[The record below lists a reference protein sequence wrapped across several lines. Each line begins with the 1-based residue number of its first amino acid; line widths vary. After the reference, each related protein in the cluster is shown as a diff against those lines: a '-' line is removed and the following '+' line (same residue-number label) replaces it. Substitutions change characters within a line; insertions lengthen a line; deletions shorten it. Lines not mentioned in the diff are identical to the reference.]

1 MTTLFFTQLREPQSF
16 LDKVIC
22 YYKVQS
28 YLGEIMA
35 LSLLQKFKLAFRDF
49 GVSLHKLFL
58 QITGLLFAVF
68 GLFLLLNGYQHLG
81 DSEESGFK
89 YYFIIAA
96 FLLFGVLMLGFG
108 IQSLYRLRSM
118 K

>member
-1 MTTLFFTQLREPQSF
+1 
-16 LDKVIC
+16 
-22 YYKVQS
+22 
-28 YLGEIMA
+28 MA

-58 QITGLLFAVF
+58 QITGFLFATF
-68 GLFLLLNGYQHLG
+68 GGFLLLRGYQHFG
-81 DSEESGFK
+81 SPEETGFK
-89 YYFIIAA
+89 YYFIMAA
-96 FLLFGVLMLGFG
+96 FLIFGILMLGFG

>member
-1 MTTLFFTQLREPQSF
+1 
-16 LDKVIC
+16 
-22 YYKVQS
+22 
-28 YLGEIMA
+28 MA

-58 QITGLLFAVF
+58 QITGFLFVTFGGLPLLR
-68 GLFLLLNGYQHLG
+68 GYQHLG
-81 DSEESGFK
+81 NSEESGFK
-89 YYFIIAA
+89 YYFIMAA
-96 FLLFGVLMLGFG
+96 FLIFGILMLGFG

>member
-1 MTTLFFTQLREPQSF
+1 
-16 LDKVIC
+16 
-22 YYKVQS
+22 
-28 YLGEIMA
+28 MA

-58 QITGLLFAVF
+58 QITGFLFATF
-68 GLFLLLNGYQHLG
+68 GGFLLLRGYQHLG
-81 DSEESGFK
+81 NSEESGFK
-89 YYFIIAA
+89 YYFIMAA
-96 FLLFGVLMLGFG
+96 FLIFGILMLGFV

>member
-1 MTTLFFTQLREPQSF
+1 
-16 LDKVIC
+16 
-22 YYKVQS
+22 
-28 YLGEIMA
+28 MA

-58 QITGLLFAVF
+58 QITGFLFATF
-68 GLFLLLNGYQHLG
+68 GGLLLLRGYQHLG
-81 DSEESGFK
+81 NSEESGFK
-89 YYFIIAA
+89 YYFIMAA
-96 FLLFGVLMLGFG
+96 FLIFGILMLGFG